1 MSSTNDLRDAL
12 LGRDPR
18 RSLAT
23 VAAALGLAVLS
34 YLLAVVPALFDHLTS
49 FVATVVFVGGALAA
63 TNAWWND
70 GVVGSWLL
78 VFGLVV
84 GWVWAGFVR
93 RPVSSPGAV
102 AIPLGFAT
110 LAAGVVGTVGYALG
124 RWIDDRPQGVA
135 LDADGLREMFVGPT
149 ETAFR
154 WLAVAGGLL
163 LGAAAIVGSVP
174 EAPPTMTTVSVPE
187 LFFPLAPIYSNPVVG
202 AVIVLAWVT
211 LAAVPTLRG
220 AGLLVAWA
228 VVFAPLFGGTGL
240 HYVRSGISGGGLAVD
255 VTLAVVAASAF
266 AVVLGSAGFV
276 LGRSIQAVSRLR
288 SATRR
293 SS

>member
-12 LGRDPR
+12 LGRDPY
-18 RSLAT
+18 RSLA
-23 VAAALGLAVLS
+23 VFAAALGLALIG
-34 YLLAVVPALFDHLTS
+34 YLFAAVPALFDRVSS
-49 FVATVVFVGGALAA
+49 FVATFVLVGGALAA
-63 TNAWWND
+63 TNARLND
-70 GVVGSWLL
+70 GIVGSWLL

-84 GWVWAGFVR
+84 GWLWAGFVR
-93 RPVSSPGAV
+93 RPVTSPESV
-102 AIPLGFAT
+102 AIPLGFAA
-110 LAAGVVGTVGYALG
+110 LAAGVVGTAGYALG
-124 RWIDDRPQGVA
+124 RWIDRDASDSGVV
-135 LDADGLREMFVGPT
+135 ADDFRGVLVGPR

-163 LGAAAIVGSVP
+163 ISAAAVVGSAP

-187 LFFPLAPIYSNPVVG
+187 LFFPLAPIYSNPAVG
-202 AVIVLAWVT
+202 AVIILAWVAV
-211 LAAVPTLRG
+211 AAVPALRG
-220 AGLLVAWA
+220 GGLLVAW
-228 VVFAPLFGGTGL
+228 VMVFAPLFGGTGL
-240 HYVRSGISGGGLAVD
+240 HYLRSGISGGGLAVD

-276 LGRSIQAVSRLR
+276 LGRSLRVVGRSR